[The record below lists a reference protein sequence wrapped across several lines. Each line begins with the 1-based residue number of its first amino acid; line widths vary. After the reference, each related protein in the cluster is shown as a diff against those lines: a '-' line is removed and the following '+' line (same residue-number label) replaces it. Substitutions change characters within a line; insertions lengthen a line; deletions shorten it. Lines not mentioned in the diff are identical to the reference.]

1 MLWRVLL
8 LAALGGALVEEHDPR
23 QSLARGG
30 HPEDDDDTVV
40 IDGKYRPQFEGEL
53 SLLH

>member
-23 QSLARGG
+23 QSLTEGG
-30 HPEDDDDTVV
+30 HLEDDDDTVV
-40 IDGKYRPQFEGEL
+40 IEGQL
-53 SLLH
+53 